1 MSAIKY
7 QQDLIESSI
16 QMLMRHLPHDA
27 TPELQ
32 TFCAISIEL
41 MKSATP
47 SRLRDAARLAE
58 MRHITKGLR

>member
-16 QMLMRHLPHDA
+16 QMLMRHLPQDA
-27 TPELQ
+27 SPELQ

-41 MKSATP
+41 MRTATP
-47 SRLRDAARLAE
+47 SKLRDAARLVE
-58 MRHITKGLR
+58 MRQITKELR